1 MNIKLNVPNKLSEI
15 ALSDY
20 VKYLKILEINE
31 EDENSDV
38 FVQQKVLEIFCG
50 VPYNESLEFKMSD
63 VSKIVNVINNTL
75 SEQPSLVKSFKLG
88 DTEFGFIPKLDD
100 MSFGEYIDIDTNI
113 GDWDNMYRVMSVL
126 YRPIKQKSGE
136 KYLIDEYKGD
146 LYHDAMRHTPMD
158 AVISSLVFF
167 LQFRQGII
175 NGYDRLFGD
184 GDGGGL
190 DATSNFNERYG
201 WYNSIQALAEFDV
214 LKIDEV
220 TRLNVHTCLHALS
233 YKKEKNELE
242 SSRIK
247 NKFNK

>member
-63 VSKIVNVINNTL
+63 VSNIVNIINNTL

-126 YRPIKQKSGE
+126 YRPIKQKSGD

-167 LQFRQGII
+167 YNLGKELSTAMINFLGTETEGDLMQHQISMSDTVGITQFRH
-175 NGYDRLFGD
+175 L
-184 GDGGGL
+184 L
-190 DATSNFNERYG
+190 S
-201 WYNSIQALAEFDV
+201 SMS
-214 LKIDEV
+214 LK
-220 TRLNVHTCLHALS
+220 
-233 YKKEKNELE
+233 
-242 SSRIK
+242 
-247 NKFNK
+247 

>member
-20 VKYLKILEINE
+20 VKYLRILGINE

-167 LQFRQGII
+167 YNLGKELSTAMINFLGTETEEDLMQHQISMSDTVGITQFRH
-175 NGYDRLFGD
+175 L
-184 GDGGGL
+184 L
-190 DATSNFNERYG
+190 S
-201 WYNSIQALAEFDV
+201 SMS
-214 LKIDEV
+214 LK
-220 TRLNVHTCLHALS
+220 
-233 YKKEKNELE
+233 
-242 SSRIK
+242 
-247 NKFNK
+247 

>member
-31 EDENSDV
+31 KDENSDI
-38 FVQQKVLEIFCG
+38 FVQQKVLEVFCG
-50 VPYNESLEFKMSD
+50 VPYNEALEFKMSD
-63 VSKIVNVINNTL
+63 VSKIVNIINNTL

-126 YRPIKQKSGE
+126 YRPIRQKSGE

-167 LQFRQGII
+167 YNLGKELSMAMIDFLETETEVDSMQLQTSMSDTVGITQFKH
-175 NGYDRLFGD
+175 L
-184 GDGGGL
+184 L
-190 DATSNFNERYG
+190 
-201 WYNSIQALAEFDV
+201 NSM
-214 LKIDEV
+214 
-220 TRLNVHTCLHALS
+220 
-233 YKKEKNELE
+233 
-242 SSRIK
+242 SSK
-247 NKFNK
+247 

>member
-31 EDENSDV
+31 KDENSDV

-63 VSKIVNVINNTL
+63 VSKIVNIINNTL
-75 SEQPSLVKSFKLG
+75 SEKPSLVKSFKLG

-113 GDWDNMYRVMSVL
+113 GDWDNMYRVMGVL

-136 KYLIDEYKGD
+136 KYLIEEYKGD

-167 LQFRQGII
+167 YNLGKELSMAMIDFLETETEGDSMQLQTSMSDTVGITQFKH
-175 NGYDRLFGD
+175 L
-184 GDGGGL
+184 L
-190 DATSNFNERYG
+190 S
-201 WYNSIQALAEFDV
+201 SMS
-214 LKIDEV
+214 LK
-220 TRLNVHTCLHALS
+220 
-233 YKKEKNELE
+233 
-242 SSRIK
+242 
-247 NKFNK
+247 

>member
-31 EDENSDV
+31 KDENSDV
-38 FVQQKVLEIFCG
+38 FVQQKVLEVFCG

-63 VSKIVNVINNTL
+63 VSKIVNIINNTL

-113 GDWDNMYRVMSVL
+113 GDWDNMYRVMGVL

-167 LQFRQGII
+167 YNLGKELSMAMIDFLQTETEGDSMQLQTSMSDTVGITQFKH
-175 NGYDRLFGD
+175 L
-184 GDGGGL
+184 L
-190 DATSNFNERYG
+190 S
-201 WYNSIQALAEFDV
+201 SMS
-214 LKIDEV
+214 LK
-220 TRLNVHTCLHALS
+220 
-233 YKKEKNELE
+233 
-242 SSRIK
+242 
-247 NKFNK
+247 

>member
-31 EDENSDV
+31 DDENSDV

-167 LQFRQGII
+167 YNLGKELSMAMIDFLGTETEGDLMQHQISMSDTVGITQFRH
-175 NGYDRLFGD
+175 L
-184 GDGGGL
+184 L
-190 DATSNFNERYG
+190 S
-201 WYNSIQALAEFDV
+201 SMS
-214 LKIDEV
+214 LK
-220 TRLNVHTCLHALS
+220 
-233 YKKEKNELE
+233 
-242 SSRIK
+242 
-247 NKFNK
+247 

>member
-20 VKYLKILEINE
+20 VKYLKILDINE

-167 LQFRQGII
+167 YNLGKELSMAMIDFLGTETEEDLMQHQISMSDTAGIAQFRH
-175 NGYDRLFGD
+175 L
-184 GDGGGL
+184 L
-190 DATSNFNERYG
+190 S
-201 WYNSIQALAEFDV
+201 SMS
-214 LKIDEV
+214 LK
-220 TRLNVHTCLHALS
+220 
-233 YKKEKNELE
+233 
-242 SSRIK
+242 
-247 NKFNK
+247 

>member
-1 MNIKLNVPNKLSEI
+1 MNIKLNVPNRLSEI

-20 VKYLKILEINE
+20 VKYLKILDINE

-75 SEQPSLVKSFKLG
+75 SEKPELVKSFKLG

-100 MSFGEYIDIDTNI
+100 MSFGEYIDVDTNI

-126 YRPIKQKSGE
+126 YRPIKQKSGD

-158 AVISSLVFF
+158 VVISSLVFF
-167 LQFRQGII
+167 YNLGKELSMAMINFLGTETEEDLTQHQISMSDTVGITQFRH
-175 NGYDRLFGD
+175 L
-184 GDGGGL
+184 L
-190 DATSNFNERYG
+190 S
-201 WYNSIQALAEFDV
+201 SMS
-214 LKIDEV
+214 LK
-220 TRLNVHTCLHALS
+220 
-233 YKKEKNELE
+233 
-242 SSRIK
+242 
-247 NKFNK
+247 

>member
-31 EDENSDV
+31 EDENSDI

-63 VSKIVNVINNTL
+63 VSKIVNIINNTL
-75 SEQPSLVKSFKLG
+75 SEKPSLVKSFKLG

-113 GDWDNMYRVMSVL
+113 GDWDNMYRVMGVL

-136 KYLIDEYKGD
+136 KYLIEEYKGD

-167 LQFRQGII
+167 YNLGKELSMAMIDFLETETEGDSMQLQTSMSDTVGITQFKH
-175 NGYDRLFGD
+175 L
-184 GDGGGL
+184 L
-190 DATSNFNERYG
+190 S
-201 WYNSIQALAEFDV
+201 SMS
-214 LKIDEV
+214 LK
-220 TRLNVHTCLHALS
+220 
-233 YKKEKNELE
+233 
-242 SSRIK
+242 
-247 NKFNK
+247 

>member
-31 EDENSDV
+31 KDENSDV
-38 FVQQKVLEIFCG
+38 FVQQKVLEVFCG

-63 VSKIVNVINNTL
+63 VSKIVNIINNTL

-146 LYHDAMRHTPMD
+146 LYYDAMRHTPMD

-167 LQFRQGII
+167 YNLGKELSMAMIDFLETETEGDSMQLQTSMSDTVGITQFKH
-175 NGYDRLFGD
+175 L
-184 GDGGGL
+184 L
-190 DATSNFNERYG
+190 S
-201 WYNSIQALAEFDV
+201 SMS
-214 LKIDEV
+214 LK
-220 TRLNVHTCLHALS
+220 
-233 YKKEKNELE
+233 
-242 SSRIK
+242 
-247 NKFNK
+247 

>member
-167 LQFRQGII
+167 YNLGKELSTAMINFLGTETEEDLMQHQISMSDTVGITQFRH
-175 NGYDRLFGD
+175 L
-184 GDGGGL
+184 L
-190 DATSNFNERYG
+190 S
-201 WYNSIQALAEFDV
+201 SMS
-214 LKIDEV
+214 LK
-220 TRLNVHTCLHALS
+220 
-233 YKKEKNELE
+233 
-242 SSRIK
+242 
-247 NKFNK
+247 

>member
-75 SEQPSLVKSFKLG
+75 SEQPSLVKSFRLG

-167 LQFRQGII
+167 YNLGKELSMAMIDFLGTETEEDLMQHRISMSDTVGITQFRH
-175 NGYDRLFGD
+175 L
-184 GDGGGL
+184 L
-190 DATSNFNERYG
+190 S
-201 WYNSIQALAEFDV
+201 SMS
-214 LKIDEV
+214 LK
-220 TRLNVHTCLHALS
+220 
-233 YKKEKNELE
+233 
-242 SSRIK
+242 
-247 NKFNK
+247 

>member
-31 EDENSDV
+31 KDENSDV
-38 FVQQKVLEIFCG
+38 FVQQKVLEVFCG

-63 VSKIVNVINNTL
+63 VSKIVNIINNTL

-113 GDWDNMYRVMSVL
+113 GEWDNMYRVMSVL

-167 LQFRQGII
+167 YNLGKELSMAMIDFLETETEGDSMQLQTSMSDTVGITQFKH
-175 NGYDRLFGD
+175 L
-184 GDGGGL
+184 L
-190 DATSNFNERYG
+190 S
-201 WYNSIQALAEFDV
+201 SMS
-214 LKIDEV
+214 LK
-220 TRLNVHTCLHALS
+220 
-233 YKKEKNELE
+233 
-242 SSRIK
+242 
-247 NKFNK
+247 

>member
-31 EDENSDV
+31 KDENSDV
-38 FVQQKVLEIFCG
+38 FVQQKVLEVFCG

-63 VSKIVNVINNTL
+63 VSKIVNIINNTL

-167 LQFRQGII
+167 YNLGKELSMAMIDFLETETEGDSMQLQTSMSDTVGITQFKH
-175 NGYDRLFGD
+175 L
-184 GDGGGL
+184 L
-190 DATSNFNERYG
+190 S
-201 WYNSIQALAEFDV
+201 SMS
-214 LKIDEV
+214 LK
-220 TRLNVHTCLHALS
+220 
-233 YKKEKNELE
+233 
-242 SSRIK
+242 
-247 NKFNK
+247 

>member
-20 VKYLKILEINE
+20 VKYLKILDINE

-167 LQFRQGII
+167 YNLGKELSMAMIDFLEMETEGDSMQLQTSMSDTVGITQFKH
-175 NGYDRLFGD
+175 L
-184 GDGGGL
+184 L
-190 DATSNFNERYG
+190 S
-201 WYNSIQALAEFDV
+201 SMS
-214 LKIDEV
+214 LK
-220 TRLNVHTCLHALS
+220 
-233 YKKEKNELE
+233 
-242 SSRIK
+242 
-247 NKFNK
+247 

>member
-63 VSKIVNVINNTL
+63 VSNIVNIINNTL
-75 SEQPSLVKSFKLG
+75 SEKPSLVKSFKLG

-167 LQFRQGII
+167 YNLGKELSTAMINFLGTETEEDLMQHQISMSDTVGITQFRH
-175 NGYDRLFGD
+175 L
-184 GDGGGL
+184 L
-190 DATSNFNERYG
+190 TSM
-201 WYNSIQALAEFDV
+201 S
-214 LKIDEV
+214 LK
-220 TRLNVHTCLHALS
+220 
-233 YKKEKNELE
+233 
-242 SSRIK
+242 
-247 NKFNK
+247 

>member
-31 EDENSDV
+31 KDENSDV
-38 FVQQKVLEIFCG
+38 FVQQKVLEVFCG

-63 VSKIVNVINNTL
+63 VSKIVNIINNTL

-113 GDWDNMYRVMSVL
+113 GDWGNMYRVMSVL

-167 LQFRQGII
+167 YNLGKELSMAMIDFLETETEGDSMQLQTSMSDTVGITQFKH
-175 NGYDRLFGD
+175 L
-184 GDGGGL
+184 L
-190 DATSNFNERYG
+190 S
-201 WYNSIQALAEFDV
+201 SMS
-214 LKIDEV
+214 LK
-220 TRLNVHTCLHALS
+220 
-233 YKKEKNELE
+233 
-242 SSRIK
+242 
-247 NKFNK
+247 

>member
-31 EDENSDV
+31 DDENSDV

-100 MSFGEYIDIDTNI
+100 MSFGEYIDIDSNL

-167 LQFRQGII
+167 YNLGKELSMAMIDFLGTETEGDLMQHQISMSDTVGITQFRH
-175 NGYDRLFGD
+175 L
-184 GDGGGL
+184 L
-190 DATSNFNERYG
+190 S
-201 WYNSIQALAEFDV
+201 SMS
-214 LKIDEV
+214 LK
-220 TRLNVHTCLHALS
+220 
-233 YKKEKNELE
+233 
-242 SSRIK
+242 
-247 NKFNK
+247 

>member
-31 EDENSDV
+31 KDENSDV
-38 FVQQKVLEIFCG
+38 FVQQKVLEVFCG

-63 VSKIVNVINNTL
+63 VSKIVNIINNTL

-113 GDWDNMYRVMSVL
+113 GDWDNMYRVMGVL

-167 LQFRQGII
+167 YNLGKELSMAMIDFLETETEGDSMQLQTSMSDTVGITQFKH
-175 NGYDRLFGD
+175 L
-184 GDGGGL
+184 L
-190 DATSNFNERYG
+190 S
-201 WYNSIQALAEFDV
+201 SMS
-214 LKIDEV
+214 LK
-220 TRLNVHTCLHALS
+220 
-233 YKKEKNELE
+233 
-242 SSRIK
+242 
-247 NKFNK
+247 

>member
-31 EDENSDV
+31 KDENSDV
-38 FVQQKVLEIFCG
+38 FVQQKVLEVFCG

-63 VSKIVNVINNTL
+63 VSKIVNIINNTL

-167 LQFRQGII
+167 YNLGKELSMAMIDFLVTETEGDSMQLQTSMSDTVGITQFKH
-175 NGYDRLFGD
+175 L
-184 GDGGGL
+184 L
-190 DATSNFNERYG
+190 S
-201 WYNSIQALAEFDV
+201 SMS
-214 LKIDEV
+214 LK
-220 TRLNVHTCLHALS
+220 
-233 YKKEKNELE
+233 
-242 SSRIK
+242 
-247 NKFNK
+247 

>member
-31 EDENSDV
+31 KDENSDV

-63 VSKIVNVINNTL
+63 VSKIVNIINNTL

-167 LQFRQGII
+167 YNLGKELSMAMIDFLETETEGDSMQLQTSMSDTVGITQFKH
-175 NGYDRLFGD
+175 L
-184 GDGGGL
+184 L
-190 DATSNFNERYG
+190 S
-201 WYNSIQALAEFDV
+201 SMS
-214 LKIDEV
+214 LK
-220 TRLNVHTCLHALS
+220 
-233 YKKEKNELE
+233 
-242 SSRIK
+242 
-247 NKFNK
+247 